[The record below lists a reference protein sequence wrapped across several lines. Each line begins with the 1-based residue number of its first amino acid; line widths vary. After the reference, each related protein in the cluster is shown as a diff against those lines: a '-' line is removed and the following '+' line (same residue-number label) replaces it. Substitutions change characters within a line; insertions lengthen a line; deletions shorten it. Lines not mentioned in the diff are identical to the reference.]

1 MEMIFD
7 RLIYNLQTNTGIVTY
22 KIKEN
27 SKISQKLYSLKID
40 NMQFPKLQ
48 LTGILDNIK
57 RDSINIE
64 KSFQEAIK
72 VKEANVK
79 GNIR

>member
-1 MEMIFD
+1 MKEMIFD

-22 KIKEN
+22 KMKEN

-57 RDSINIE
+57 RDSAGIE
-64 KSFQEAIK
+64 KARG
-72 VKEANVK
+72 VNVK
-79 GNIR
+79 DNV